1 MYWSSN
7 IKKDEVER
15 FGGRCR
21 QAARKAE
28 SDGNKELSWFL
39 LGAHAAMESLLF
51 MEYGND
57 EEAFLSHVTYKFEG
71 EKKFGTFGDAE
82 AGDER

>member
-7 IKKDEVER
+7 IKKEEVQR

-28 SDGNKELSWFL
+28 KDGKKELSWFL

-51 MEYGND
+51 MEYNNG
-57 EEAFLSHVTYKFEG
+57 EEEFLSHVTYKFDG
-71 EKKFGTFGDAE
+71 ERRFGTFVDAE
-82 AGDER
+82 AGDGE